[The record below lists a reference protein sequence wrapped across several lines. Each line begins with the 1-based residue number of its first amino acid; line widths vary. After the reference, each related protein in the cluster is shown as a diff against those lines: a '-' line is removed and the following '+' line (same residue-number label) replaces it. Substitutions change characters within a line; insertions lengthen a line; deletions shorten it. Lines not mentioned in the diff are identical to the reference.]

1 MKTKKIG
8 LDAIPSVGL
17 HLPGANHSSDPMN
30 IIARNFDKVKQ
41 VQQPGRVKLLWSF
54 FVDKLQCF
62 LTVQYVSAFS

>member
-17 HLPGANHSSDPMN
+17 HLPGANHSSDPMT

-54 FVDKLQCF
+54 L
-62 LTVQYVSAFS
+62 LTNSNVF

>member
-41 VQQPGRVKLLWSF
+41 VQQPIPHADTIPSKKES
-54 FVDKLQCF
+54 CF
-62 LTVQYVSAFS
+62 EISQYHDR